1 MSDLTRKLP
10 MSDSEQAILTAVQN
24 LETYVR
30 GGIDD
35 LVIWVG
41 KIDSRLQRL
50 EQRVE
55 QRLYDTRPIWHKLVD
70 DIGKLQAG
78 QQRLEEGQEGL
89 RGEVRELNSAVREVS
104 RDQIVINDVIR
115 KLHLDF
121 HGIDE
126 RLHRLEVN
134 RNQQNSST

>member
-1 MSDLTRKLP
+1 MSEDLTKKLP
-10 MSDSEQAILTAVQN
+10 MSDSDRTILTAVQS
-24 LETYVR
+24 LDIFVR
-30 GGIDD
+30 GD
-35 LVIWVG
+35 LVTWIS

-50 EQRVE
+50 EQIVE
-55 QRLYDTRPIWHKLVD
+55 QRLYDTRPIWHRLVD
-70 DIGKLQAG
+70 DIGKLQVG

-89 RGEVRELNSAVREVS
+89 RSEVRELSSAVREVS

-134 RNQQNSST
+134 RNPSNSST